1 MFQNYTIVD
10 TMCLF
15 YCKRRSVVENR
26 KEQTKVRL
34 RDAMIQLLQEKA
46 FDQISTTE
54 LVKVAQISR
63 SGFYKHYRDKDD
75 MIAKY
80 QKALFNTID
89 YIFEKNKGYLQKTL
103 LETYELLNKNDIY
116 AALFSKNGNK
126 ESQQFMQEQLKNIL
140 DRSLLSEDVRQE
152 QQDSLTDIYAT
163 TYYVNAVFGLTQ
175 TWIQRKR
182 KESPE
187 QIVAL
192 LMALINRS
200 ESLTYS

>member
-1 MFQNYTIVD
+1 MG
-10 TMCLF
+10 
-15 YCKRRSVVENR
+15 NR

-75 MIAKY
+75 MIATY

-89 YIFEKNKGYLQKTL
+89 YIFEKHKGYLEKTL
-103 LETYELLNKNDIY
+103 LETYDLLDKNDIY

-140 DRSLLSEDVRQE
+140 DRSILSEDIRQH
-152 QQDSLTDIYAT
+152 QQDKLTDIYAT

-187 QIVAL
+187 EIVGL
-192 LMALINRS
+192 LMTLINRS
-200 ESLTYS
+200 EPLTQSK

>member
-1 MFQNYTIVD
+1 
-10 TMCLF
+10 MCLF

-54 LVKVAQISR
+54 LVKVAKISR

-103 LETYELLNKNDIY
+103 LETYELLDKNDIY

-126 ESQQFMQEQLKNIL
+126 ESQQFMQEQLKIIL
-140 DRSLLSEDVRQE
+140 DRSLLSEDIRQE

-200 ESLTYS
+200 ESLYYS

>member
-1 MFQNYTIVD
+1 
-10 TMCLF
+10 
-15 YCKRRSVVENR
+15 VENR

-200 ESLTYS
+200 DSLPYS

>member
-1 MFQNYTIVD
+1 
-10 TMCLF
+10 MCLF

-103 LETYELLNKNDIY
+103 LETYELLDKNDIY

-126 ESQQFMQEQLKNIL
+126 ESQQFMQEQLKIIL
-140 DRSLLSEDVRQE
+140 DRSLLSEDIRQE

-200 ESLTYS
+200 ESLYYS

>member
-1 MFQNYTIVD
+1 
-10 TMCLF
+10 MCLF

-103 LETYELLNKNDIY
+103 LETYELLDKNDIY

-126 ESQQFMQEQLKNIL
+126 ESQQFMQEQLKMIL

-187 QIVAL
+187 QIVDL

>member
-1 MFQNYTIVD
+1 
-10 TMCLF
+10 MCLF

-54 LVKVAQISR
+54 LVKVAKISR

-103 LETYELLNKNDIY
+103 LETYELLDRNDIY

-126 ESQQFMQEQLKNIL
+126 ESQQFMQEQLKIIL
-140 DRSLLSEDVRQE
+140 DRSLLSEDIRQE

-200 ESLTYS
+200 ESLYYS

>member
-1 MFQNYTIVD
+1 M
-10 TMCLF
+10 
-15 YCKRRSVVENR
+15 ENR

-54 LVKVAQISR
+54 LVKVAKISR

-103 LETYELLNKNDIY
+103 LETYELLDKNDIY

-126 ESQQFMQEQLKNIL
+126 ESQQFMQEQLKIIL
-140 DRSLLSEDVRQE
+140 DRSLLSEDIRQE

>member
-1 MFQNYTIVD
+1 M
-10 TMCLF
+10 
-15 YCKRRSVVENR
+15 ENR

-46 FDQISTTE
+46 FDQITTTE

-75 MIAKY
+75 MIATY

-89 YIFEKNKGYLQKTL
+89 YIFEKNKGYLEKTL
-103 LETYELLNKNDIY
+103 LETYELLDKNDIY

-126 ESQQFMQEQLKNIL
+126 ESQQFMQEQLKIIL
-140 DRSLLSEDVRQE
+140 DRSILSEDMRQH
-152 QQDSLTDIYAT
+152 QQDKLASVYAT

-182 KESPE
+182 KETPE
-187 QIVAL
+187 EIVGL
-192 LMALINRS
+192 LMTLINRS
-200 ESLTYS
+200 DPLPHS